1 LNAALRIDLNCDAGE
16 SFGAWTLGDDDA
28 MFAVV
33 TSTSIACGF
42 HAGDPSTMEST
53 VRCAVRH
60 GVAVGAHPSYPDL
73 QGFGRRSMRVS
84 PAEAEAF
91 ALYQIG
97 ALQAIAAANGTRVT
111 YVKPHGALYND
122 AARDR
127 SLADAIA
134 AAVRRSGDL
143 RLVGLAGSAFAEAA
157 KSAGVPFIAEGF
169 CDRAYDDDGHLVSRA
184 VAGSLITD
192 PQAAARQAV
201 DIAVRGRVR
210 SASGDE
216 VAIAAQTLCIH
227 GDTPGA
233 VDIARAVRAALESAG
248 VRVARPESG

>member
-1 LNAALRIDLNCDAGE
+1 MNAALRIDLNCDAGE
-16 SFGAWTLGDDDA
+16 SLGDDDA
-28 MFAVV
+28 MFDVV
-33 TSTSIACGF
+33 TSANIACGF
-42 HAGDPSTMEST
+42 HAGDESTMEST
-53 VRCAVRH
+53 VRSAVRH
-60 GVAVGAHPSYPDL
+60 GVAVGAHPSYPDV
-73 QGFGRRSMRVS
+73 QGFGRRTMRVS

-91 ALYQIG
+91 VFEQIEV
-97 ALQAIAAANGTRVT
+97 LRTIAKANGSRVT
-111 YVKPHGALYND
+111 HVKPHGALYND

-157 KSAGVPFIAEGF
+157 RSADVAFIAEGF
-169 CDRAYDDDGHLVSRA
+169 CDRAYGEDGHLVSRS

-210 SASGDE
+210 SSSGNE
-216 VAIAAQTLCIH
+216 IAVVAQTLCIH

-233 VDIARAVRAALESAG
+233 VDIARAVRAALEGAG
-248 VRVARPESG
+248 VRVARFEAAP